1 MLNLPDQSEFHGQQN
16 LTYLLSAKAGSPQDL
31 EEPTSITINKE
42 LDNK

>member
-1 MLNLPDQSEFHGQQN
+1 MLNLPDYSEFHGQQN
-16 LTYLLSAKAGSPQDL
+16 LIYLLSAKAGSPQDL